1 MKEKIWLFFR
11 TYVLFIVL
19 FEFQRIVFML
29 CYHHLYADSSLADY
43 GQVLYHGLLLDAS
56 VAGYLTAIP
65 GLLLVLS
72 VWVLPQIIR
81 RIQQVYFSVISV
93 ILSVILMLDLVL
105 YGFWGFRLDTTPFF
119 YFLSSPQNAI
129 ASVSIWFVIL
139 GVVGVLS
146 LAFVFR
152 WIFYRTLLVGVKE
165 SLPLRK
171 RSQLAVVLF
180 VLTGLLFIPIR
191 GGVTTSTMSIG
202 QAYFSDNIVLNHA
215 AVNPAFSLLE
225 SSVKEMDFKKQFR
238 FFDED
243 KAGRLFSTVVNKAP
257 SAADSV
263 PELFTVRRPNVI
275 FIIMESFMSKTMAT
289 LGGLPHVAI
298 HLDEIGKD
306 GILFTNMYAN
316 SFRTDRG
323 TVSILSGYPAQPT
336 TSIMKYPKKTQ
347 SLPSIPRTLKGVGY
361 DLRYYYGG
369 DINFTNLKSYLVSM
383 GFNNIVSD
391 KDFPLSSRMSKWGVH
406 DHLLFERAF
415 GDIETGVKQ
424 PFMTVVQ
431 TSSSHEPYDVPFHR
445 LQDKYLNSVAYT
457 DSCIGQFIHHLK
469 ASPVWKNT
477 VIVLVPDH
485 ATHYPQSIKDNTPE
499 RYQIPLIFT
508 GGAVK
513 QPLRIATYGSQID
526 IAATLLYQLRVSSKD
541 FTFSKN
547 MLNPSNPHFGF
558 FTFPNFFGFVTENSQ
573 TVYDNDLKNTS
584 LSKGPDAR
592 RNEERGKALLQKL
605 YEDLSNR

>member
-29 CYHHLYADSSLADY
+29 CYHHLYANSSLVDY

-81 RIQQVYFSVISV
+81 RIQQVYFSVVSV
-93 ILSVILMLDLVL
+93 ILSVILILDLVL

-129 ASVSIWFVIL
+129 ASVSIWFVVL

-152 WIFYRTLLVGVKE
+152 WIFHRTLLVGVKE

-171 RSQLAVVLF
+171 RNQLAVVLF

-215 AVNPAFSLLE
+215 AVNPVFSLLE
-225 SSVKEMDFKKQFR
+225 SSMKEMNFKKQFR
-238 FFDED
+238 FFDEN
-243 KAGRLFSTVVNKAP
+243 KAGRLFSTVVNKDP

-406 DHLLFERAF
+406 DHLLFERALA
-415 GDIETGVKQ
+415 DIKAGMKQ

-526 IAATLLYQLRVSSKD
+526 IAATLLYQLGVSSKD

-547 MLNPSNPHFGF
+547 MLNPSNPHFAF

-584 LSKGPDAR
+584 LLKGPDAQ